1 MSVVRFHEKAVQIF
15 ACKQNAEFNSAVK
28 STAETTGTVR
38 FGSSKVLTVP
48 ALANTN
54 VLTIGT
60 VTFTATG
67 SVSAA
72 DLKRRLLDDTL
83 SVANLTVSAGT
94 LPSLEDI
101 GGTQVLVFSPGS
113 APFPTITGS
122 GVTLTLSSDASTKY
136 VVGGPNC
143 RFKYQDAEGDGLGQ
157 ATVGMYIRR
166 SGALDT
172 NIGRIESVLS
182 NTVLLLEN
190 LDDTAR
196 ATDSKNYFYA
206 FDFGPKNAVAVL
218 NLTYSLETTSE
229 AFLYSGDENEIDE
242 KTVITDRY
250 GKIDFETFVPAV
262 DTAYA
267 SKTLEGD
274 YIPMGDFFNA
284 TGLKAD
290 TSVAGS
296 VTYTTENSVD
306 SYLTIEIRRSSSSST
321 FNTLEKAFTY
331 TDVRGTV
338 DFDAVIGTKAKLKWA
353 FMGNFKRVTDK
364 QRITPDPE
372 TRALQKSRIAAN
384 ISADSLTTCQM
395 DLESFATTVQFLSD
409 LPASKKVALGGLI
422 FNSIEAVTPEKLSN
436 YFTNGTLGLQN
447 GVKGSTLN
455 DIYGIGSSYKIV
467 LPPVLKPGQSVT
479 VGNYVITVSG
489 SVNRT
494 AENIAKLLAFL
505 GSQEGETATRIAA
518 AKNRYGNFTVTNR
531 TAYPTG
537 STIRSTLAEYE
548 IFPVDGE
555 PGSVSFYGPG
565 INDTTAVPADFVLS
579 AKASTDPAADAAPA
593 ITSSIIPG
601 NYFSGTLNGYATT
614 PGKASNSV
622 MFYPVLPNR
631 GTEALSLIGT
641 SATSDVATL
650 DGAKITGLSIASIEK
665 ASALT
670 MVDGRKN
677 VCFDKLSSPNFSS
690 KEYVRIQTGCGDGWS
705 RGSVPTDVSL
715 TITEEQANASYN
727 PDNHLEEDHALY
739 VKWTSGSGY
748 VLVKFNK
755 LQLVKVTNSTV
766 GNYAGQDLSFRKIG
780 ISSITLKG

>member
-28 STAETTGTVR
+28 SLEDTTGTVQ

-48 ALANTN
+48 ALATGN

-60 VTFTATG
+60 VTFTASG
-67 SVSAA
+67 AVSAA
-72 DLKRRLLDDTL
+72 DLKRRLLDDA
-83 SVANLTVSAGT
+83 VAVTNLTVSAGT
-94 LPSLEDI
+94 LPILEDI
-101 GGTQVLVFSPGS
+101 GGAQVLVFSPGS
-113 APFPTITGS
+113 ATFSTVISGT
-122 GVTLTLSSDASTKY
+122 GVTLTLSDASTKY
-136 VVGGPNC
+136 VVGGPDC
-143 RFKYQDAEGDGLGQ
+143 RFKYQEAEGDGLGQ

-166 SGALDT
+166 GGATDV
-172 NIGRIESVLS
+172 NIGRIESILT

-196 ATDSKNYFYA
+196 ATENKYFDYS

-267 SKTLEGD
+267 SKTLVGD

-321 FNTLEKAFTY
+321 FNTQEKAFTY

-364 QRITPDPE
+364 QRITPDPA

-384 ISADSLTTCQM
+384 ISADSLDTCQM
-395 DLESFATTVQFLSD
+395 DLESFATKIQFLSS
-409 LPASKKVALGGLI
+409 LPAGGGISLGGL
-422 FNSIEAVTPEKLSN
+422 KLNATSAITVSDLTR
-436 YFTNGTLGLQN
+436 YFTNGIEGLPN
-447 GVKGSTLN
+447 GMEASALN
-455 DIYGIGSSYKIV
+455 KLFGFGKKYKIT
-467 LPPVLKPGQSVT
+467 LPATISAGQSVT
-479 VGNYVITVSG
+479 VGNYVLTVKTG
-489 SVNRT
+489 RADRT
-494 AENIAKLLAFL
+494 AANIANILIAL
-505 GSQEGETATRIAA
+505 GSEKGETPANL
-518 AKNRYGNFTVTNR
+518 AKVNANYTNFTVTLREAND
-531 TAYPTG
+531 YPTG
-537 STIRSTLAEYE
+537 STIKAILASYT
-548 IFPVDGE
+548 ISNVDGE
-555 PGSVSFYGPG
+555 TGQV
-565 INDTTAVPADFVLS
+565 
-579 AKASTDPAADAAPA
+579 
-593 ITSSIIPG
+593 
-601 NYFSGTLNGYATT
+601 YFSGTSINGTSSVPSEFARTTATSGVT
-614 PGKASNSV
+614 SAIIAANYFTGALAGYTTTKDKATDTVVFS
-622 MFYPVLPNR
+622 PVLPNR
-631 GTEALSLIGT
+631 GTTALPVDGSVASTSSSGDVSISIG
-641 SATSDVATL
+641 
-650 DGAKITGLSIASIEK
+650 SISK